1 VRDVTKES
9 AQPLDAG
16 RLAGARRRRWG
27 PVRLQLTIVA
37 LLPAIGL
44 LAASIFVVHS
54 SVAVVFDAGRAQTLA
69 EMSSATAQLLHELGR
84 EQAETIALQERGGS
98 SGQLL
103 VTAQR
108 ARTDRALD
116 AYQTAARITASTAPA
131 MKPVLDGAQNL
142 LGRLAGVRR
151 DASVQSGAAGTSAPY
166 PYQAMM
172 TSLVAVADA
181 VPAQLIGRDLANRT
195 QAIANLVAAKQA
207 LAEQRDLLRSAFS
220 RHTLAAPE
228 KLALAQLVAVE
239 QQRILA
245 FQLKADSASWDTF
258 KRLMSGDDVD
268 ATRQVRDRALAGDGQ
283 ALTQDSDGW
292 YVVSSYALR
301 QLHEVELVLIDELA
315 WLAGAAR
322 SDALREAIVTM
333 VLASVLATG
342 AVSVAFALATRTS
355 RRIRRL
361 EEAALATATG
371 LGSTIAEITAAHDPA
386 RTRDSHLATR
396 ANLNSESIGRRDEI
410 GQVASALTVVHATAV
425 NLAAD
430 QALMRLDVELLVA
443 ALARR
448 SQELVLKQLRAID
461 DLEDKELDPDVLAK
475 YYAVDHLA
483 TRMLRNDEN
492 LLVLVGAQSGRKL
505 NRPYPLLDVVRA
517 ASAEIADYARID
529 IADMPIVGIAAHAV
543 GDVVHL
549 LAEFL
554 ENATAF
560 SPQDSRVTVTAHR
573 TIDGLRLVVYDN
585 GVGMTPLAIA
595 DANRRLAQPG
605 SLTSALAHTLGLLV
619 VARLAA
625 RHGIHAE
632 LRSRER
638 VGTASLIAIPENL
651 LVDPPAP
658 AVAPLTTSAWRRVAN
673 GAAIGS

>member
-1 VRDVTKES
+1 VRDVTNES
-9 AQPLDAG
+9 ALPLDAG
-16 RLAGARRRRWG
+16 RLPATRRRRWG

-44 LAASIFVVHS
+44 LAASVFVVHS
-54 SVAVVFDAGRAQTLA
+54 SFSIVFDAGRAQTLA

-108 ARTDRALD
+108 ARTDGALD
-116 AYQTAARITASTAPA
+116 AYQIAAKKAASTAPA
-131 MKPVLDGAQNL
+131 MSAVLNGAQSL
-142 LGRLAGVRR
+142 LGRLSGVRR
-151 DASVQSGAAGTSAPY
+151 DAGGGLAAPY
-166 PYQAMM
+166 PYQPLM
-172 TSLVAVADA
+172 TALVAVSDA

-220 RHTLAAPE
+220 RHSLAAPE

-245 FQLKADSASWDTF
+245 FQLKADSGGWETF
-258 KRLMSGDDVD
+258 KRLMSGADVD
-268 ATRQVRDRALAGDGQ
+268 TTRQVRDRALAGDGA

-315 WLAGAAR
+315 QSAGTAR
-322 SDALREAIVTM
+322 GDALRDAVVT
-333 VLASVLATG
+333 VILASILATG
-342 AVSVAFALATRTS
+342 TAAVAVALATRTS

-361 EEAALATATG
+361 EAAALATATG
-371 LGSTIAEITAAHDPA
+371 LASAIAEITAADDPA
-386 RTRDSHLATR
+386 STRDSHLARR
-396 ANLNSESIGRRDEI
+396 AKTNNVSIGSRDEI

-425 NLAAD
+425 NLAAG

-461 DLEDKELDPDVLAK
+461 ELEDRELDPDVLAK

-505 NRPYPLLDVVRA
+505 NRPYPLFDVVRA

-529 IADMPIVGIAAHAV
+529 IADMPLVGIAAHAV
-543 GDVVHL
+543 GDLVHL

-554 ENATAF
+554 ENSTTF
-560 SPQDSRVTVTAHR
+560 SAQDTRVTVTGHR
-573 TIDGLRLVVYDN
+573 TIDGLRIVVYDN
-585 GVGMTPLAIA
+585 GVGMTPVAMA
-595 DANRRLAQPG
+595 DANRRLAQPS

-625 RHGIHAE
+625 HHGIRAE

-638 VGTASLIAIPENL
+638 MGTASVIAIPENL
-651 LVDPPAP
+651 LVDPPSP

-673 GAAIGS
+673 GASIGT